1 MKRALLVGVILI
13 AVNSVGQTQQGDIH
27 SSKTNLSGTPASSV
41 GSAGL
46 PSEQTVNAFL
56 RKMFGY
62 QESLT
67 WKVTSIAAAR
77 AAGLAEVN
85 VVFSSPQ
92 GQQQGKFYVTPD
104 GEHAVMGDLIP
115 FGADPFAET
124 RAKLAAS
131 QTGLAKGPADAKL
144 VLVEFADLQCPGC
157 KAAQGTITRLQEDF
171 PNARFVFQN
180 YPLENIHPWAM
191 LAAKYVDCVGRNAG
205 DKLWDFM
212 TQVYDHQAQVT
223 AENAEQKI
231 PEYAQ
236 AAGVDTAAMS
246 ACVESPDTYVRIQK
260 SIDLAKAVGVTSTPT
275 LFVNGRKVAQL
286 VGAPYE
292 TVKQIVQFEA
302 EDVK

>member
-1 MKRALLVGVILI
+1 MRKVLLTLVVLFMGV
-13 AVNSVGQTQQGDIH
+13 AGMAQETKPQGVMAAT
-27 SSKTNLSGTPASSV
+27 SNASAPGGANTP
-41 GSAGL
+41 L
-46 PSEQTVNAFL
+46 PSEETVNVFL

-104 GEHAVMGDLIP
+104 GQHAVMGDLIP

-124 RAKLAAS
+124 RAKLAGS
-131 QTGLAKGPADAKL
+131 QTGLAKGPGDAKL

-157 KAAQGTITRLQEDF
+157 KAAQGTITRLQEDY

-180 YPLENIHPWAM
+180 YPLENLHPWAM
-191 LAAKYVDCVGRNAG
+191 LAAKYVDCVGRSAG

-212 TQVYDHQAQVT
+212 TQVYDHQAQIT

-236 AAGVDTAAMS
+236 AAGVDTAAIS
-246 ACVESPDTYVRIQK
+246 ACVQSPDTYVRIQK
-260 SIDLAKAVGVTSTPT
+260 SIDLAKAVQVTSTPT

-302 EDVK
+302 EDGK

>member
-1 MKRALLVGVILI
+1 MRKVLLTLVVLFVAVAGMAQEAKPQGVM
-13 AVNSVGQTQQGDIH
+13 ASTSNASAPGGA
-27 SSKTNLSGTPASSV
+27 NTP
-41 GSAGL
+41 L
-46 PSEQTVNAFL
+46 PTEETVNVFL
-56 RKMFGY
+56 HKMFGY

-104 GEHAVMGDLIP
+104 GQHAVMGDLIP

-124 RAKLAAS
+124 RAKLAGS
-131 QTGLAKGPADAKL
+131 QTGLAKGPEDAKL

-157 KAAQGTITRLQEDF
+157 KAAQGTITRLQEDY

-180 YPLENIHPWAM
+180 YPLENLHPWAM

-212 TQVYDHQAQVT
+212 TQVYDHQAQIT
-223 AENAEQKI
+223 AENAEQRI

-236 AAGVDTAAMS
+236 AAGVDTAKIS
-246 ACVESPDTYVRIQK
+246 ACVQSPDTYVRIQK
-260 SIDLAKAVGVTSTPT
+260 SIDLAKSVQVTSTPT

-302 EDVK
+302 EDAK